1 MTHHDHLEFLDMLF
15 GLINARTTIQSLMD
29 AMLHLFLY
37 QFVLMLFD
45 DILICSSSWSL
56 QPQHIKVVL
65 DTLHNNFFYVR
76 HSKCLFG
83 ASLAPTMST
92 SSLLRG

>member
-1 MTHHDHLEFLDMLF
+1 M
-15 GLINARTTIQSLMD
+15 NV
-29 AMLHLFLY
+29 MLHLFLY

-56 QPQHIKVVL
+56 QPQHIEVVL

-76 HSKCLFG
+76 RSKCLFG
-83 ASLAPTMST
+83 ASLVTYHVHIVSVEGVTMDHDRVGT
-92 SSLLRG
+92 VTA